1 MKFVLSF
8 VFSALLISHISAQL
22 FTHYGGAVGFGQSN
36 ILGEKSE
43 FERVKGVQNFSI
55 GLVGE
60 HHFEGPF
67 LITSELN
74 FYGSGD
80 STIYN
85 FSNVENNSVI
95 NYVNRYKNTRY
106 YLQVPVCIG
115 LNIPSG
121 EEDTRV
127 IIKAGAYYGSLIG
140 SRTSGKERVIAGA
153 VVTDTLIDARN
164 YHPYPKKDFGLVAA
178 IGYGSD
184 KYSLEF
190 RFNKGLTSLFNQS
203 GVNTKYNFAYM
214 VTLCGFLPN

>member
-8 VFSALLISHISAQL
+8 VFSALVLTQLSAQL
-22 FTHYGGAVGFGQSN
+22 FTHYGGTVGFGQSN

-60 HHFEGPF
+60 HHFDAPF

-85 FSNVENNSVI
+85 FSTVENNATV
-95 NYVNRYKNTRY
+95 NHVNRYKNSRY
-106 YLQVPVCIG
+106 YLQVPVCVG
-115 LNIPSG
+115 LNIPAG
-121 EEDTRV
+121 EEDSRV

-140 SRTSGKERVIAGA
+140 SRTSGKERMIVGSS
-153 VVTDTLIDARN
+153 VTVELIDEKN
-164 YHPYPKKDFGLVAA
+164 YLAYPKKDFGLVAA
-178 IGYGSD
+178 IGYGSEQ
-184 KYSLEF
+184 YSLEF

-203 GVNTKYNFAYM
+203 GVNAKYNFASM